1 MLNSKIKLES
11 ATSNKSSEK
20 VKMDRKRVSKK
31 NESKID
37 KKMRLGFEKNPVMIK
52 RRKSSIVDR
61 GQSMKIKMMLQDV
74 TRECDSKAQGKC
86 HYLTIL

>member
-11 ATSNKSSEK
+11 DGKASEK

-31 NESKID
+31 NESKMD